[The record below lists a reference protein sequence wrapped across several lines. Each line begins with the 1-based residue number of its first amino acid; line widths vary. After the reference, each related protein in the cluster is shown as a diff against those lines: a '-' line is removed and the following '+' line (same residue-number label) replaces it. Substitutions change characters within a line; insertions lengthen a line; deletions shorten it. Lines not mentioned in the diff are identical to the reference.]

1 MLLLYVTDTK
11 PLFQQMMQHGDLH
24 ERLENQA
31 NLFLKGHVELL
42 NTDTKRSFESIRAIR
57 EQNTA

>member
-1 MLLLYVTDTK
+1 
-11 PLFQQMMQHGDLH
+11 MMQHGDLH

-42 NTDTKRSFESIRAIR
+42 NMDTKRSFESIRAIR
-57 EQNTA
+57 EQNTLVN